1 MGAPLG
7 GCMGDRRLLDL
18 ERVDRLD
25 ELGFDLPLA
34 ALDARAVAEVVA
46 RHLPAD
52 DDLRPWFVEAASGA
66 QRVDVAGLL
75 TGSVDLV
82 ARTTDGRYWL
92 ADYKTNLISDGDY
105 GRRSLTE
112 AMAHHGYPLQ
122 ATLYLVALHRFLRWR
137 MGAAYDPDRH
147 LDGAAYLFL
156 RGMDPAAPPSP
167 EGGPGIVWWRPP
179 TAAIEELDRLLARG
193 VAA

>member
-1 MGAPLG
+1 M
-7 GCMGDRRLLDL
+7 
-18 ERVDRLD
+18 
-25 ELGFDLPLA
+25 
-34 ALDARAVAEVVA
+34 
-46 RHLPAD
+46 
-52 DDLRPWFVEAASGA
+52 
-66 QRVDVAGLL
+66 AGLL

-156 RGMDPAAPPSP
+156 RGMDPAAPPSAQ
-167 EGGPGIVWWRPP
+167 GGPGIVWWRPP

>member
-1 MGAPLG
+1 M
-7 GCMGDRRLLDL
+7 
-18 ERVDRLD
+18 
-25 ELGFDLPLA
+25 
-34 ALDARAVAEVVA
+34 A

-52 DDLRPWFVEAASGA
+52 DDLRPWFAEAASGA

-156 RGMDPAAPPSP
+156 RGMDPAAPPSAAGWP
-167 EGGPGIVWWRPP
+167 RHRVVAAAHRRHRGARPP
-179 TAAIEELDRLLARG
+179 PGPG